1 LTNDDK
7 YVILGALQM
16 RQDIKEMLDYLVKY
30 IEMLKEKETEDE

>member
-1 LTNDDK
+1 
-7 YVILGALQM
+7 M